1 MLCHNVWF
9 FIPLKFLLIFLKEY
23 KADKNEH
30 QSRQSYSWYL
40 RYTLQRCYEW
50 KDGTATLLNSMK
62 KKLIHFFTKLYVNR
76 QENYRWTIYIRWE
89 KSSNFGLDSICL
101 DQKQKSL
108 PKATRGHNYRWW
120 KMVSLCQHK
129 AVQRMA
135 QHQKTS
141 NIAVMIE
148 NPFSFNMYLVEKTSS
163 IMNPC
168 QTIRQWMLNSTFIIA
183 IQSAI
188 WDSSAM

>member
-76 QENYRWTIYIRWE
+76 QENYRCKWIVYYKGLSIFDE
-89 KSSNFGLDSICL
+89 KSPATLGLIQYVLIKNKNHCPRLLVVTITGDEKWCLYVSI
-101 DQKQKSL
+101 KQCKEWLST
-108 PKATRGHNYRWW
+108 KKQATLRSW
-120 KMVSLCQHK
+120 
-129 AVQRMA
+129 
-135 QHQKTS
+135 
-141 NIAVMIE
+141 
-148 NPFSFNMYLVEKTSS
+148 
-163 IMNPC
+163 
-168 QTIRQWMLNSTFIIA
+168 
-183 IQSAI
+183 
-188 WDSSAM
+188 